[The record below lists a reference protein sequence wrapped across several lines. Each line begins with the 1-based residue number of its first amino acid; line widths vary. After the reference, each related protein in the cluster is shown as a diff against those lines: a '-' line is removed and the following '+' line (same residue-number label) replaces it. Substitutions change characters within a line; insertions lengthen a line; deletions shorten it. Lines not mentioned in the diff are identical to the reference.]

1 MKKFLVVAVVLAVA
15 CLSSVAFAADI
26 TLSGELAVRS
36 RMFENLDLNKN
47 IGDHQTYTQTRM
59 LLEANV
65 KASDTIKG
73 KMALWNDFDTWDTN
87 DVSNKNQKGYSLA
100 TAAIR
105 EGWID
110 FMVPDMPV
118 GVKAGHMLTSL
129 NNGWFFRSIYSGS
142 DAWLVY
148 MPMGKNLIAFQN
160 TKVKEGVLT
169 TNADDVDCYS
179 LVGVMTLSDAMKVG
193 ADLTMLRD
201 NFGAALLTNT
211 GSGRLYNLGLNF
223 IGKVGPA
230 NLKAEVDIQSGTAK
244 NTAGDR
250 KYKGNQFVVMGTVP
264 MDALTL
270 NATLARGTGNKVGAT
285 TKQDVMVTLLDKAGP
300 KYTLIYD
307 YLLKTA
313 AGLTAQG
320 FANTTAIE
328 VGAMIKVAKSV
339 EVGADLW
346 YLRAT
351 EKVALNGGSPST
363 DLGTELDVK
372 ANWALAQNLSW
383 NWTIG
388 YFTPGKAYE
397 TAAGVKDAAYAF
409 NGILSLKF

>member
-129 NNGWFFRSIYSGS
+129 NNGWFFRSLYSGS

>member
-1 MKKFLVVAVVLAVA
+1 MKKFLVVVVVLAVA
-15 CLSSVAFAADI
+15 CLSSVAFAAEV

-87 DVSNKNQKGYSLA
+87 DVANKAQKGY
-100 TAAIR
+100 AAPSIR

-169 TNADDVDCYS
+169 TNADDIDAYS
-179 LVGVMTLSDAMKVG
+179 VVGVMTLSDAMKVG
-193 ADLTMLRD
+193 ADLTLLRD
-201 NFGAALLTNT
+201 NAGVVMGGNAGN
-211 GSGRLYNLGLNF
+211 GKLYNLGLNF

-230 NLKAEVDIQSGTAK
+230 NLKAELDIQNGKAK
-244 NTAGDR
+244 DTAGDR
-250 KYKGNQFVVMGTVP
+250 KFSGNQLVVMGTVP

-270 NATLARGTGNKVGAT
+270 NATVARGTGNKVGAT

-313 AGLTAQG
+313 AGTTATG

-328 VGAMIKVAKSV
+328 VGAMFQVAKSV
-339 EVGADLW
+339 AVGADLW

-351 EKVALNGGSPST
+351 EKVALNGGTDAST

-397 TAAGVKDAAYAF
+397 SAAGVKDAAYAF